1 MPRSLLPTS
10 PSLPH
15 ASQAATHTTGRNTFM
30 DVVHSIF
37 EPGTNTGL
45 VRAMSFSFYALFATL
60 LGMVW
65 LTGGN
70 LHVVAL
76 LGLSVALF
84 VSIKWFLIQIAEE
97 EEKQRQMRLRTGE
110 DDATVMSKE
119 KKAE

>member
-1 MPRSLLPTS
+1 M
-10 PSLPH
+10 
-15 ASQAATHTTGRNTFM
+15 AATHTTGRNTFM